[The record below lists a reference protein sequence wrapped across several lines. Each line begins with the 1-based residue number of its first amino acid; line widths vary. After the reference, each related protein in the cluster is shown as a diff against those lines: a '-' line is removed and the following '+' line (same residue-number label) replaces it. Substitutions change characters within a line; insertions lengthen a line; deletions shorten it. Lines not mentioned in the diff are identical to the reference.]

1 MAVDVSG
8 RYGMTVPR
16 RTRRM
21 DLSVILIAAGLLIFT
36 GCKSNSPQPVRSEP
50 KKIYRSS
57 SNLAGDQ
64 RFNEIPGDPAEPKP
78 VKKAE
83 RVRRRN
89 REILLGADNLG
100 SVLKDDLKQLPGDL
114 WQDSKDYITNT
125 SNIAILLVG
134 GAASGYVRAVHDD
147 EIEDHFENHDTFG
160 RDFTIALGAIPIT
173 ELGLTGAGYLT
184 GILSENQEMYQ
195 VSRSMIEAQTLSG
208 IYTMA
213 LKLIAQD
220 DSPNGEY
227 YAWPSGHTSISMT
240 FAAVMDEYY
249 GPLVGLPLYALSGF
263 VMYERM
269 ETGEHWASDVV
280 FGAAIG
286 FTVGKTV
293 AGKYKPQLFGMDVSP
308 YMEPLSQSTGIGLS
322 KRF

>member
-1 MAVDVSG
+1 
-8 RYGMTVPR
+8 MTVNWR
-16 RTRRM
+16 DRRM
-21 DLSVILIAAGLLIFT
+21 DLSAILIAAGLFIFT
-36 GCKSNSPQPVRSEP
+36 GCKSNSPQPVCSDPE
-50 KKIYRSS
+50 KISRSS
-57 SNLAGDQ
+57 SNLAVDQ
-64 RFNEIPGDPAEPKP
+64 RLSEIPGNPATPKTTR
-78 VKKAE
+78 KADSI
-83 RVRRRN
+83 RRRN

-100 SVLKDDLKQLPGDL
+100 SVLKNDLKQLPGNL
-114 WQDSKDYITNT
+114 WQDSKDYITNKP
-125 SNIAILLVG
+125 NIAILLVG
-134 GAASGYVRAVHDD
+134 GAASGYMRAVHDD

-160 RDFTIALGAIPIT
+160 RDFTIALGAIPLT
-173 ELGLTGAGYLT
+173 ELGLTGAGYFT
-184 GILSENQEMYQ
+184 GVLSENQEMYQ

-220 DSPNGEY
+220 DCPNGENY
-227 YAWPSGHTSISMT
+227 GWPSGHTSISMT

-308 YMEPLSQSTGIGLS
+308 YMDPLSQSTGIGLS

>member
-1 MAVDVSG
+1 LDKTMFRDCLN
-8 RYGMTVPR
+8 T
-16 RTRRM
+16 
-21 DLSVILIAAGLLIFT
+21 
-36 GCKSNSPQPVRSEP
+36 
-50 KKIYRSS
+50 
-57 SNLAGDQ
+57 
-64 RFNEIPGDPAEPKP
+64 PGDSAEQKTAR
-78 VKKAE
+78 KEESIRK
-83 RVRRRN
+83 RN

-100 SVLKDDLKQLPGDL
+100 RVMKDDLLQLPGNL
-114 WQDSKDYITNT
+114 WQDSKDYIQKKE
-125 SNIAILLVG
+125 NIAILLIG

-147 EIEDHFENHDTFG
+147 EIEDHFEEHHHTFG

-195 VSRSMIEAQTLSG
+195 VSRSMVEAQALTG

-249 GPLVGLPLYALSGF
+249 GPLVGWPLYALSGF

-293 AGKYKPQLFGMDVSP
+293 AGKYKPQLLGMDISP
-308 YMEPLSQSTGIGLS
+308 YMEPLSQSTGIALS

>member
-8 RYGMTVPR
+8 RQGMIAKWQD
-16 RTRRM
+16 RRM
-21 DLSVILIAAGLLIFT
+21 DLSIILIAAGLFLFS
-36 GCKSNSPQPVRSEP
+36 GCQSNLPQPIQHEQNRLSSPSSRLAPERHLNTMPTDAAAP
-50 KKIYRSS
+50 KS
-57 SNLAGDQ
+57 
-64 RFNEIPGDPAEPKP
+64 
-78 VKKAE
+78 VKNVE
-83 RVRRRN
+83 RIRQRN

-100 SVLKDDLKQLPGDL
+100 RVIKDDLIQLPGDL
-114 WQDSKDYITNT
+114 WQDSKDYITNK

-147 EIEDHFENHDTFG
+147 EIEDHFENHDTFP

-184 GILSENQEMYQ
+184 GVLSENQEMYQ
-195 VSRSMIEAQTLSG
+195 VSRSMIEAQALTG

-249 GPLVGLPLYALSGF
+249 GPVVGWPLYALSGF

-308 YMEPLSQSTGIGLS
+308 YMDPFSQSTGIALS

>member
-1 MAVDVSG
+1 M
-8 RYGMTVPR
+8 RMPW
-16 RTRRM
+16 RTRQIET
-21 DLSVILIAAGLLIFT
+21 SVILIVLGLYLVA
-36 GCKSNSPQPVRSEP
+36 GCKNSSYPIQAANVR
-50 KKIYRSS
+50 KRSIES
-57 SNLAGDQ
+57 MRDN
-64 RFNEIPGDPAEPKP
+64 KP
-78 VKKAE
+78 LPYG
-83 RVRRRN
+83 RGLDNSRDLDNSRQRN
-89 REILLGADNLG
+89 REILLGADNFG
-100 SVLKDDLKQLPGDL
+100 SVIKDDLIQLPGNL
-114 WQDSKDYITNT
+114 WQDSKDYITNK

-184 GILSENQEMYQ
+184 GVLIEDQEMYQ
-195 VSRSMIEAQTLSG
+195 VSRSMIEAQALSG

-249 GPLVGLPLYALSGF
+249 GPVVGWPLYALSGF

-308 YMEPLSQSTGIGLS
+308 YMDPFSQSTGIALS

>member
-1 MAVDVSG
+1 
-8 RYGMTVPR
+8 
-16 RTRRM
+16 M
-21 DLSVILIAAGLLIFT
+21 DLSAILIAAGLFLLS
-36 GCKSNSPQPVRSEP
+36 GCQSNAPQPVP
-50 KKIYRSS
+50 KERNSVSS
-57 SNLAGDQ
+57 SSSSLGGKQ
-64 RFNEIPGDPAEPKP
+64 KLRTMPGGSAQSKP
-78 VKKAE
+78 PRKE
-83 RVRRRN
+83 DRIRQRN

-100 SVLKDDLKQLPGDL
+100 RVITDDLKQLPGNL
-114 WQDSKDYITNT
+114 WQDSKDYITNK
-125 SNIAILLVG
+125 SNIAILVVS
-134 GAASGYVRAVHDD
+134 GAASGYMRAVHDD

-184 GILSENQEMYQ
+184 GVLSKNQEMYQ
-195 VSRSMIEAQTLSG
+195 VSRSMIEAQALNG

-249 GPLVGLPLYALSGF
+249 GPLVGWPLYALSGF

-293 AGKYKPQLFGMDVSP
+293 AGKYKPQLFGMDLSP
-308 YMEPLSQSTGIGLS
+308 YLDPFSQSTGIALS